1 MIAWRTACAG
11 AKDVTL
17 ERNVLVVSLGRDRT
31 HKVEVEATADAI
43 ELRAVVARQSEVK
56 KHPGVTLAAWNR
68 NRSSCMVG
76 FRIDQRGRLLG
87 ESWVPVA
94 GLTADEFLLYVR
106 NLAAACDLFE
116 FQLTGEDRE

>member
-1 MIAWRTACAG
+1 MIAWRKACAE
-11 AKDVTL
+11 AKDVAI
-17 ERNVLVVSLGRDRT
+17 ERDVIVVSLGRDRK
-31 HKVEVEATADAI
+31 HKVEVEAKGDAI
-43 ELRAVVARQSEVK
+43 ELRAVVARRSEVE
-56 KHPGVTLAAWNR
+56 KHHGATLAAWNR
-68 NRSSCMVG
+68 NRSSCLVG

-87 ESWVPVA
+87 ESWAPVA